1 MLTIQLYFKE
11 FKVKFKTA
19 LNSLSFWNEHPNNI
33 HTSIETIHL
42 PTFHFYSQCI
52 CQGSWIHGF
61 VTTVLKT
68 TDRFSIFETTR
79 PEAIEHESGVLGF
92 GIPHGGSAANRNSGE
107 CV

>member
-33 HTSIETIHL
+33 HTSIESIHL

-52 CQGSWIHGF
+52 CQGFLDSRIRYDGIENY
-61 VTTVLKT
+61 
-68 TDRFSIFETTR
+68 RSIFDFRDNETR
-79 PEAIEHESGVLGF
+79 S
-92 GIPHGGSAANRNSGE
+92 N
-107 CV
+107 